1 MYLGNLEENF
11 ATLITHLASKNND
24 ANAATATLPLDTLNA
39 KDFLKKELN
48 IECNLEPEITTEDKE
63 EEEESFKTGK
73 QFYKRFWELIEKGAI
88 ELVAMKG
95 GATTKGAT
103 KDQE

>member
-1 MYLGNLEENF
+1 MK
-11 ATLITHLASKNND
+11 S
-24 ANAATATLPLDTLNA
+24 
-39 KDFLKKELN
+39 
-48 IECNLEPEITTEDKE
+48 
-63 EEEESFKTGK
+63 GK

-95 GATTKGAT
+95 GATNKGTT